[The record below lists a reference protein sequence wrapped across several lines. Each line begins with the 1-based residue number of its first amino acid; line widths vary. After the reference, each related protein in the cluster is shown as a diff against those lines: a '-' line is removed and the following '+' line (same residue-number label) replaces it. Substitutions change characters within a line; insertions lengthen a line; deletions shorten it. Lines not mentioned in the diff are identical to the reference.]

1 MRKIFTRCLSVLLPG
16 LLLFL
21 GSLSVSAQFT
31 VSGRVTNPLGEPLT
45 GLVVNITG
53 SVNSF
58 VITDTLGNYSVD
70 LPAGGAYTFA
80 PYCNIQ
86 HLNGVTT
93 FDLVLISRHWLNVEP
108 LTSPYQLIA
117 ADIDNNGMA
126 NLADSLEGRK
136 LVLGIDPEFLY
147 NSSWRFVRADYVFPD
162 PLNPFQ
168 PPYPESFTIPNLDAN
183 VNNID
188 FFGIK
193 TGDVNFTAFTENL
206 TDSAYFAWID
216 GVARIDTDE
225 NCTADTGEPPLGD
238 WTVRAQ
244 SQFGT
249 FYGKTNGSGQFSIA
263 VPPGMYTVSLLEPNN
278 LWDVC
283 VNPLTNV
290 QANWL
295 SHTDVAFPVQIETEC
310 PYLEVDLA
318 APFLRRCF
326 NNLYTVRYCNKGTA
340 VAENAS
346 VEVHF
351 DPYIE
356 VLSSTL
362 PWTSV
367 NNNRY
372 TFSLGDVQPGECAA
386 FYVTFYLDCE
396 AEMGQTHCSSAHVF
410 PDTLCTPPNPLWSG
424 ANLEVSGRCE
434 NNEVVFTIKNTG
446 AAMTE
451 PEQYVVIEDI
461 MIQMS
466 GGGPVLLGAG
476 QSQTVTLPA
485 NGSTWRLEIPQAPN
499 HPAST
504 RMAAWVEGCGTNGSG
519 NYSTGF
525 VTQFPFGDE
534 SPAYDTD
541 CQENI
546 ASFDPNDKTGFPR
559 GVHEEHFIPE
569 KQEISYRVRFQNT
582 GTDTAFNI
590 VILDTLSDRLD
601 LATLRMG
608 AASHPYTYNILGPGV
623 LQFLFQNILLPDS
636 NVNEAAS
643 HGFVQFTIRP
653 KSDLPKPVLIENQ
666 AAIYFDFNAPVIT
679 NRTLHTVGEKYLDVS
694 NVVFQPGLELDVYP
708 NPAVSFTTFYLKSAR
723 PMQGRLVLSDAQGR
737 TARVHTFQSN
747 VFDVSLTGLPPG
759 LYFFRLESEG
769 RVVAAGRLGVVRGE

>member
-1 MRKIFTRCLSVLLPG
+1 MRKSFTRCLLFLLPG
-16 LLLFL
+16 LMWLLANV
-21 GSLSVSAQFT
+21 SVSAQYT
-31 VSGRVTNPLGEPLT
+31 VSGRVTNELHEPLT

-58 VITDTLGNYSVD
+58 TITDTLGNFSVS

-86 HLNGVTT
+86 HLNGVSS
-93 FDLVLISRHWLNVEP
+93 FDLILLSKHWNNIEP
-108 LTSPYQLIA
+108 LNTPYRIIA
-117 ADIDNNGMA
+117 ADIDNNGVA
-126 NLADSLEGRK
+126 DLSDSLEARK
-136 LVLGIDPEFLY
+136 LILGIDPQYLH
-147 NSSWRFVRADYVFPD
+147 NTSWRFIRRDYFFPD
-162 PLNPFQ
+162 ILNPFQ
-168 PPYPESFTIPNLDAN
+168 PPFPESFTIPNLDAN
-183 VNNID
+183 VGLVD
-188 FFGIK
+188 FIGIK
-193 TGDVNFTAFTENL
+193 IGDLNLNAITTNL

-225 NCTADTGEPPLGD
+225 NCMADTGEPPLGD

-249 FYGKTNGSGQFSIA
+249 FYGKTNASGQFSIA
-263 VPPGMYTVSLLEPNN
+263 VSPGLYSVTLLEPNQ

-295 SHTDVAFPVQIETEC
+295 SHTDVAFPVQIEAEC
-310 PYLEVDLA
+310 PYMEVDLA
-318 APFLRRCF
+318 TPFLRRCF
-326 NNLYTVRYCNKGTA
+326 NNVYAVHYCNKGTA

-346 VEVHF
+346 VEINF
-351 DPYIE
+351 DPYIQ

-362 PWTSV
+362 PWTSA
-367 NNNRY
+367 NNNFY
-372 TFSLGDVQPGECAA
+372 TFSLGDIQPGLCGT
-386 FYVTFYLDCE
+386 FYVTFYLDCN
-396 AEMGQTHCSSAHVF
+396 AVPGQTHCSSAHIL

-424 ANLEVSGRCE
+424 ANLNVSGRCE
-434 NNEVVFTIKNTG
+434 NNEVVFTINNTG

-476 QSQTVTLPA
+476 QLQTVTLPA
-485 NGSTWRLEIPQAPN
+485 NGATWRLEIPQAPY
-499 HPAST
+499 HPRST
-504 RMAAWVEGCGTNGSG
+504 RPAAWVEGCGVNGSG
-519 NYSTGF
+519 NYSMGF

-541 CQENI
+541 CQENV
-546 ASFDPNDKTGFPR
+546 ASFDPNDKQGFPR

-569 KQEISYRVRFQNT
+569 NQEINYRIRFQNT

-590 VILDTLSDRLD
+590 VLLDTLSDRLD
-601 LATLRMG
+601 LATLRVG

-636 NVNEAAS
+636 NINEAAS

-653 KSDLPKPVLIENQ
+653 KADLPKPTVIENE
-666 AAIYFDFNAPVIT
+666 AAIYFDFNAPVMT
-679 NRTLHTVGEKYLDVS
+679 NQSWHTVGEKYLDVS

-708 NPAVSFTTFYLKSAR
+708 NPAASFTTFYLKSAR

-737 TARVHTFQSN
+737 IARAQTFQTN

-769 RVVAAGRLGVVRGE
+769 RVAAAGKLGVTGR

>member
-1 MRKIFTRCLSVLLPG
+1 MRKSFTRCLLFLLPG
-16 LLLFL
+16 LMWLLANV
-21 GSLSVSAQFT
+21 SVSAQYT
-31 VSGRVTNPLGEPLT
+31 VSGRVTNELHEPLT

-58 VITDTLGNYSVD
+58 TITDTLGNFSVS

-86 HLNGVTT
+86 HLNGVSS
-93 FDLVLISRHWLNVEP
+93 FDLILLSKHWNNIEP
-108 LTSPYQLIA
+108 LNTPYRIIA
-117 ADIDNNGMA
+117 ADIDNNGVA
-126 NLADSLEGRK
+126 DLSDSLEARK
-136 LVLGIDPEFLY
+136 LILGIDPQYLH
-147 NSSWRFVRADYVFPD
+147 NTSWRFIRRDYFFPD
-162 PLNPFQ
+162 ILNPFQ
-168 PPYPESFTIPNLDAN
+168 PPFPESFTIPNLDAN
-183 VNNID
+183 VGLVD
-188 FFGIK
+188 FIGIK
-193 TGDVNFTAFTENL
+193 IGDLNLNAITTNL

-225 NCTADTGEPPLGD
+225 NCMADTGEPPLGD

-249 FYGKTNGSGQFSIA
+249 FYGKTNASGQFSIA
-263 VPPGMYTVSLLEPNN
+263 VSPGLYSVTLLEPNQ

-295 SHTDVAFPVQIETEC
+295 SHTDVAFPVQIEAEC
-310 PYLEVDLA
+310 PYMEVDLA
-318 APFLRRCF
+318 TPFLRRCF
-326 NNLYTVRYCNKGTA
+326 NNVYAVHYCNKGTA

-346 VEVHF
+346 VEINF
-351 DPYIE
+351 DPYIQ

-362 PWTSV
+362 PWTSA
-367 NNNRY
+367 NNNFY
-372 TFSLGDVQPGECAA
+372 TFSLGDIQPGLCGT
-386 FYVTFYLDCE
+386 FYVTFYLDCN
-396 AEMGQTHCSSAHVF
+396 AVPGQTHCSSAHIL

-424 ANLEVSGRCE
+424 ANLNVSGRCE
-434 NNEVVFTIKNTG
+434 NNEVVFTINNTG

-476 QSQTVTLPA
+476 QLQTVTLPA
-485 NGSTWRLEIPQAPN
+485 NGATWRLEIPQAPY
-499 HPAST
+499 HPRST
-504 RMAAWVEGCGTNGSG
+504 RPAAWVEGCGVNGSG
-519 NYSTGF
+519 NYSMGF

-541 CQENI
+541 CQENV
-546 ASFDPNDKTGFPR
+546 ASFDPNDKQGFPR

-569 KQEISYRVRFQNT
+569 NQEINYRIRFQNT

-590 VILDTLSDRLD
+590 VLLDTLSDRLD
-601 LATLRMG
+601 LATLRVG

-653 KSDLPKPVLIENQ
+653 KANLLKPVVIENQ

-708 NPAVSFTTFYLKSAR
+708 NPAASFTTFYLKSAR

-737 TARVHTFQSN
+737 IARAQTFQTT

-769 RVVAAGRLGVVRGE
+769 RVVAAGKVGVVGQ